1 MIPARR
7 RGSDGGL
14 RHALSQVLERREL
27 TAGEARSAFEAILDG
42 EVPASLLAAFL
53 VALRMRGESVTEL
66 ASFARVMRQRARRI
80 RTDHAVVVDT
90 CGTGGDGA
98 GTFNVSTLVAFV
110 VAAAGVPVAKH
121 GNRSVSSLCG
131 SADLLEGLGIRIDGP
146 PEDAERGLRDT
157 GLGFLYAPTLH
168 PLVGRASVVRRE
180 LGVRTVFNLL
190 GPLTNPAGA
199 RRQLIGVYDEG
210 WVEKVALVLR
220 ELGSERA
227 MVVHGGGLD
236 EIALHEETTV
246 AELRDGRV
254 RVRRLC
260 PEDAGLPRAA
270 VHEIAG
276 GDSATNV
283 SLAVDVLDGTPGP
296 RRNIVLLNAAAAL
309 MVAGR
314 TDDLRQAVAMAADA
328 IDSGAARAIVQRLRA
343 LAPYAGRRE

>member
-1 MIPARR
+1 MPARP
-7 RGSDGGL
+7 RGGDGGL
-14 RHALSQVLERREL
+14 RHALSQVLAHREL
-27 TAGEARSAFEAILDG
+27 TAEEARSALEAILDG

-53 VALRMRGESVTEL
+53 VSLRMRGESVTEL
-66 ASFARVMRQRARRI
+66 ASFARVMRGRARRI

-98 GTFNVSTLVAFV
+98 GTFNVSTVVAFV

-121 GNRSVSSLCG
+121 GNRSVSSRCG

-146 PEDAERGLRDT
+146 PEDAEAGLRDA

-168 PLVGRASVVRRE
+168 PLLGRASAVRRE

-190 GPLTNPAGA
+190 GPLANPAGA
-199 RRQLIGVYDEG
+199 PRQLIGVYDGG
-210 WVEKVALVLR
+210 WVEKVAHVLL

-236 EIALHEETTV
+236 EIALHDETIV

-254 RVRRLC
+254 RMSTLC

-270 VHEIAG
+270 LHEIAG

-283 SLAVDVLDGTPGP
+283 AIAGDVLNGTRGP
-296 RRNIVLLNAAAAL
+296 RRDIVLLNAAAAL

-314 TDDLRQAVAMAADA
+314 TDDLRQAVAVAADA
-328 IDSGAARAIVQRLRA
+328 IDSGAARAVVQRLRA
-343 LAPYAGRRE
+343 LAPYAGRRG